1 MGAVQQTTFLEQDPA
16 ARRQDDF
23 YATPAWQ
30 TRALLA
36 RLRPFSSLERVIEP
50 AAGDG
55 AIVRELT
62 AQSVTVVTNDIV
74 VREPMLPDFLL
85 DARQRATWSAF
96 AQAGRIDYVLT
107 NLPFD
112 VSFEIAQHAYEY
124 ANLAVILLLRLSW
137 LEPTEDRGP
146 WLCGHPPTSV
156 IVMPRHDYRG
166 NGATDSV
173 TSAWMVWEKQASR
186 RHDNGPLCRP
196 GLDVVTREERDRL
209 VGVIRREQLA

>member
-1 MGAVQQTTFLEQDPA
+1 MTQQTTFLEQDPA

-36 RLRPFSSLERVIEP
+36 RLRPFTPRERVLEP

-55 AIVRELT
+55 AIVRELD
-62 AQSVTVVTNDIV
+62 ARSITVITNDIV
-74 VREPMLPDFLL
+74 ARPPLLPDFLL
-85 DARQRATWSAF
+85 DARRNASWSAF
-96 AQAGRIDYVLT
+96 AAAGAIDYVLS

-124 ANLAVILLLRLSW
+124 ANFAVILLLRLSW
-137 LEPTEDRGP
+137 LEPTEDRGA

-186 RHDNGPLCRP
+186 RHDDGPLCQP
-196 GLDVVTREERDRL
+196 GFDVVTREERDRL
-209 VGVIRREQLA
+209 VGVIRREQRA